1 MYFCGFHDWL
11 TLDYYRYPINAMYSF
26 IEGVLAE
33 KRPTYTVLNCN
44 GVGYLLNI
52 SLHTYGQLPDP
63 ASGVEV
69 TCRLLTHLIVKEDA
83 LVLYGFSTEEE
94 RHLFRELIT
103 VSGIGAGTARL
114 ILSSL
119 NPAEIKTAIVRGDIS
134 LIQSVKGI
142 GSKTA
147 QRIIVDLR
155 DKLGKTGTTGEIL
168 EIQYNTKKDEAL
180 SGLIMLGFNKTLAEK
195 TIDKI
200 IRTEGSGLSVED
212 LIKSAL
218 KML

>member
-1 MYFCGFHDWL
+1 
-11 TLDYYRYPINAMYSF
+11 MYSF
-26 IEGVLAE
+26 IEGQLVE
-33 KRPTYTVLNCN
+33 KGPAYAVINCS

-52 SLHTYGQLPDP
+52 SLHTYSRIPEPTPDKP
-63 ASGVEV
+63 VI
-69 TCRLLTHLIVKEDA
+69 CRLHTHFIVREDA
-83 LVLYGFSTEEE
+83 MALYGFADQEE
-94 RHLFRELIT
+94 RTLFRELIT
-103 VSGIGAGTARL
+103 VSGIGANTARL

-119 NPAEIKTAIVRGDIS
+119 SPSEIRSAIIKGDIS
-134 LIQSVKGI
+134 LLQSIKGI

-147 QRIIVDLR
+147 QRIVVDLR
-155 DKLGKTGTTGEIL
+155 DKLGKVDVAGEIL
-168 EIQYNTKKDEAL
+168 EMQYNTKKDEAL

-212 LIKSAL
+212 LIKYAL